1 LIEDIED
8 IRNARYISLYS
19 PPTTEQAKN
28 FTKVVIETIKATEQR
43 QRRRKANDERAF
55 QETVGRIVGDLLIGY
70 EQEANQWSFHE
81 MYPAAFSDL
90 SVGYKLFRSTVE
102 TLSNARL
109 VVVAKGRNHKP
120 FEFEEGVSTF
130 INGLATRFQP
140 TSTLIDLASVY
151 DISKGSYQDHFVTQ
165 LPRKVIEVRQSKKE
179 GEGSGR
185 KMKPKQTKRFLEIEE
200 QLKTIN
206 EFTSTFTFEGMR
218 FSGFRR
224 LFNEGDRLDFDYNHG
239 GRLYH
244 ADGQGYI
251 GMSKEKRSQIK
262 IDGESVVEIDIN
274 ASYLT
279 IMHGLKQQPLP
290 IREDIYAIG
299 GLPREVVKKWF
310 AISFGIKKFHRQ
322 WLKGNVKDLKEN
334 CPDYRTW
341 MTAKVVEK
349 EVLEYFP
356 FMADWSSGDIG
367 WSNLMFIESEIIIGT
382 MLELMNDHKLPS
394 LPVHDCIIVR
404 KSDQELAMR
413 ILSEHFHKQTGL
425 VPKLKIK

>member
-1 LIEDIED
+1 M
-8 IRNARYISLYS
+8 SLYS
-19 PPTTEQAKN
+19 PPTTKQAKK
-28 FTKVVIETIKATEQR
+28 FTEFIIKTIKVIEQR
-43 QRRRKANDERAF
+43 KRKRKANDERAF
-55 QETVGRIVGDLLIGY
+55 QETTGRIIGDLLIGY
-70 EQEANQWSFHE
+70 EQEANQWSYHE
-81 MYPAAFSDL
+81 MYPAAFSDM

-109 VVVAKGRNHKP
+109 VVVAKGRNHKS
-120 FEFEEGVSTF
+120 FEFIEGVSTF
-130 INGLATRFQP
+130 KAGLATRFQP
-140 TSTLIDLASVY
+140 TSTLINLASVY
-151 DISKGSYQDHFVTQ
+151 NISKGSYQDHFVTQ

-206 EFTSTFTFEGMR
+206 EFTSTFSFEGMR

-224 LFNEGDRLDFDYNHG
+224 FFNEGDQLDFDYNHG

-251 GMSKEKRSQIK
+251 GMPKEKRSQIK
-262 IDGESVVEIDIN
+262 IDGESIVEIDIN
-274 ASYLT
+274 ASFLT

-290 IREDIYAIG
+290 NREDIYAINN
-299 GLPREVVKKWF
+299 LPREVVKKWF
-310 AISFGIKKFHRQ
+310 AISFGAQKFHRQ
-322 WLKGNVKDLKEN
+322 WLKGNLKDLKEN

-341 MTAKVVEK
+341 MTAKVVEQA
-349 EVLEYFP
+349 VLEYFP
-356 FMADWSSGDIG
+356 FMADWSSGNIG
-367 WSNLMFIESEIIIGT
+367 WSNLMFIESEIIIST
-382 MLELMNDHKLPS
+382 MLELMNDHNIPS

-413 ILSEHFHKQTGL
+413 IPSEQFYKQTGEA
-425 VPKLKIK
+425 PKLKVK

>member
-1 LIEDIED
+1 MQDIED
-8 IRNARYISLYS
+8 IRNARYMSLYS
-19 PPTTEQAKN
+19 PPTSDQAKQL
-28 FTKVVIETIKATEQR
+28 TKVIIETIKATEQR
-43 QRRRKANDERAF
+43 QRKRKANDERAF
-55 QETVGRIVGDLLIGY
+55 QETVGLIIGDLLIGY
-70 EQEANQWSFHE
+70 EQEANQWSYHE

-102 TLSNARL
+102 TLTNARL
-109 VVVAKGRNHKP
+109 IVVAKGRNHKP
-120 FEFEEGVSTF
+120 MEFEERVSTF
-130 INGLATRFQP
+130 VTGLATRFQP
-140 TSTLIDLASVY
+140 TSTLIDLASAY
-151 DISKGSYQDHFVTQ
+151 DISKGSSQDHFVTQ
-165 LPRKVIEVRQSKKE
+165 LPRKVIEVRKAKKE

-185 KMKPKQTKRFLEIEE
+185 KMKLKQTKRSLEIEE

-218 FSGFRR
+218 FNGFRR
-224 LFNEGDRLDFDYNHG
+224 LFNQADRPDFDYNHG

-251 GMSKEKRSQIK
+251 GMPKEKRSQIK
-262 IDGESVVEIDIN
+262 INGESVVEIDIN

-290 IREDIYAIG
+290 NREDIYDIG
-299 GLPREVVKKWF
+299 DLPREVVKKWF
-310 AISFGIKKFHRQ
+310 AISFGVNKFHRQ
-322 WLKGNVKDLKEN
+322 WLKGNVKDLKEI
-334 CPDYRTW
+334 CPDYRPW
-341 MTAKVVEK
+341 MTAKAVQK
-349 EVLEYFP
+349 EVLKYFP

-382 MLELMNDHKLPS
+382 MLELMNDHNIPS

-425 VPKLKIK
+425 VPKLKVK